1 MRNQSRLVNA
11 QAQLTSGKRIM
22 RPSDDPMGTSK
33 VLTLKSH
40 IAALSRYRSSAVGAQ
55 PGMQL
60 SASALEQGGSVIGDA
75 KSVILQGLNGT
86 LSQEDRTSLA
96 TELRLQLDQ
105 LLDTANT
112 TLGGKHLFSGSK
124 VSGPAYGVSGSS
136 SDARYT
142 YQGSSS
148 ASSIEIGNNV
158 RTESLLSGEDAFGK
172 FEYSGISFSGLTG
185 LGEGVRANEGTGFEN
200 VTLRHDLTS
209 GAPGAGVSLASGGAS
224 DTILGVH
231 TLNINGVAGTVSLDG
246 GGAIALPQVGDPDY
260 TNFVVT
266 NEDGAEVHL
275 DFSGYAG
282 GSSTST
288 LTGEGSISIDGTNF
302 TALTFTETDLE
313 LIDEK
318 SGAVL
323 HVDATK
329 VTRAGVELVS
339 FDGAANIFDAML
351 GAIHDLENG
360 HELNANEMTARLEMR
375 LGEIDRNHENL
386 LQSISVLGA
395 RLSRI
400 ESALSSLD
408 GMDTELTSHL
418 SAVEDVDL
426 ASVVTDATQAEQTMQ
441 LAQMAGSRLMQ
452 NSLLNF
458 LR

>member
-1 MRNQSRLVNA
+1 
-11 QAQLTSGKRIM
+11 
-22 RPSDDPMGTSK
+22 
-33 VLTLKSH
+33 
-40 IAALSRYRSSAVGAQ
+40 
-55 PGMQL
+55 
-60 SASALEQGGSVIGDA
+60 
-75 KSVILQGLNGT
+75 
-86 LSQEDRTSLA
+86 
-96 TELRLQLDQ
+96 
-105 LLDTANT
+105 
-112 TLGGKHLFSGSK
+112 
-124 VSGPAYGVSGSS
+124 
-136 SDARYT
+136 
-142 YQGSSS
+142 
-148 ASSIEIGNNV
+148 
-158 RTESLLSGEDAFGK
+158 
-172 FEYSGISFSGLTG
+172 
-185 LGEGVRANEGTGFEN
+185 
-200 VTLRHDLTS
+200 
-209 GAPGAGVSLASGGAS
+209 
-224 DTILGVH
+224 
-231 TLNINGVAGTVSLDG
+231 
-246 GGAIALPQVGDPDY
+246 
-260 TNFVVT
+260 
-266 NEDGAEVHL
+266 
-275 DFSGYAG
+275 
-282 GSSTST
+282 
-288 LTGEGSISIDGTNF
+288 
-302 TALTFTETDLE
+302 LTFTETDLE

-323 HVDATK
+323 HVDATQ

-351 GAIHDLENG
+351 GAIHDLETG